1 MRQHEPAV
9 PGAGAGPRL
18 APAGSAGH
26 GDHRQCGHRVLRGVT
41 TEQGHQRYY

>member
-9 PGAGAGPRL
+9 PGAGAEPRL
-18 APAGSAGH
+18 APAGP

-41 TEQGHQRYY
+41 TEQGHPRYY